1 MSFGVVSIYTLP
13 VVADLPVFQAALQQP
28 ARELLFFCR
37 QQQPACVGKVGLNQS
52 RLQQHS
58 RNWHT
63 LTPRQLFPSAVRLC
77 FLRVYML

>member
-58 RNWHT
+58 RNW
-63 LTPRQLFPSAVRLC
+63 QLFPSAVRLC